1 MISSR
6 PNFRG
11 DIVRLSLG
19 LILSIALVLCGCGDN
34 NDTTG
39 GTGGDGGTGG
49 AAGAGGMGRAAVGDL
64 QVLASVSSTMANTI
78 DFQILCGDLLD
89 VSGALELEDAPSGL
103 GQVAENTFLDLPV
116 GTCDVTL
123 TVRDDE
129 GAAAC
134 TGSVQADVVAE
145 ETAMVSIPVICPE
158 PPE

>member
-1 MISSR
+1 M
-6 PNFRG
+6 
-11 DIVRLSLG
+11 SLG

-34 NDTTG
+34 DDTTG
-39 GTGGDGGTGG
+39 GTGGDGGMGG
-49 AAGAGGMGRAAVGDL
+49 AAGAGGMGGAADGAL
-64 QVLASVSSTMANTI
+64 QMLASVSSTTADRI
-78 DFQILCGDLLD
+78 DYQIVCGDLLD
-89 VSGALELEDAPSGL
+89 VSGTLALDDAPSGP

-134 TGSVQADVVAE
+134 TGSFQADVETE
-145 ETAMVSIPVICPE
+145 ETAMASISLLCSE